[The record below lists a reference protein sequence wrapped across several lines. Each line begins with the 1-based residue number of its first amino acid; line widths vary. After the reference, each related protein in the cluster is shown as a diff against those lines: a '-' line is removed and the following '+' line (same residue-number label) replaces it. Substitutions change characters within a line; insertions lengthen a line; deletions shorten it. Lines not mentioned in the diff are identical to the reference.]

1 MRFFLISVLSIGL
14 ICFSS
19 CRSQLAIQNY
29 IQDLKDTSSRRSY
42 YVTEPSIQ
50 KNDLLSIQI
59 FSGSLEPG
67 VEQLYS
73 LNRGSGNNNN
83 RNTQQGYLVD
93 QSGNIEI
100 PKLGV
105 IHVEGLKKSQLADTL
120 KARLSDQLVDPSI
133 IIRFLNFRIVVIGEV
148 GSPGV
153 KTVDVENLTILE
165 ALAMSGDILITG
177 KKKEVKILREYNGQR
192 QLGIIDV
199 TTTKMFESPYY
210 QLQQNDVILVEATPY
225 KVRQTEQQRVRQQV
239 GFVLGILGSII
250 GLYGIFK

>member
-1 MRFFLISVLSIGL
+1 MRFFLISVVSVCLVFL
-14 ICFSS
+14 SS

-29 IQDLKDTSSRRSY
+29 LQDLKDTTTRKSY
-42 YVTEPSIQ
+42 YITEPSIQ

-59 FSGSLEPG
+59 YSGSLEPG

-73 LNRGSGNNNN
+73 LSRNNSNSQSSN
-83 RNTQQGYLVD
+83 LGYLVD
-93 QSGNIEI
+93 QNGNIEI
-100 PKLGV
+100 PKPGV
-105 IHVEGLKKSQLADTL
+105 IHVEGLKKSQLIDTL
-120 KARLSDQLVDPSI
+120 KTKLKDQLVDPSVV
-133 IIRFLNFRIVVIGEV
+133 IRFLNFRIVVIGEV

-153 KTVDVENLTILE
+153 KTVAVENLTILE
-165 ALAMSGDILITG
+165 ALAMSGDILVTG

-225 KVRQTEQQRVRQQV
+225 KVRQTEQQRVRQQLS
-239 GFVLGILGSII
+239 FVLGILGSII

>member
-1 MRFFLISVLSIGL
+1 MRFFFISVVSICL
-14 ICFSS
+14 LLLSS
-19 CRSQLAIQNY
+19 CRSQLVIQNY
-29 IQDLKDTSSRRSY
+29 LQDLKDTSARKSY
-42 YVTEPSIQ
+42 YVTEPTIQ
-50 KNDLLSIQI
+50 KNDVISIQI

-73 LNRGSGNNNN
+73 LNRGASNNQNSN
-83 RNTQQGYLVD
+83 QGYLVD
-93 QSGNIEI
+93 QKGNIEI
-100 PKLGV
+100 PKLGE

-120 KARLSDQLVDPSI
+120 KAKLKDQLVDPSV

-153 KTVDVENLTILE
+153 KTVPVENLTILE
-165 ALAMSGDILITG
+165 ALAMSGDILVTG

-225 KVRQTEQQRVRQQV
+225 KVRQTEQQRVRQQL